1 MIPMELNRP
10 SYPMLE
16 YAVRYGDAA
25 AALCSVAVA
34 IAGCAWSFLEGG
46 IWIGLGALAVAVV
59 VYVVAYVVAYV
70 VGRTLSELVRLV
82 VDMLLPN

>member
-16 YAVRYGDAA
+16 CAVRYGDAV

-34 IAGCAWSFLEGG
+34 IAGCAWLFLKGG

-59 VYVVAYVVAYV
+59 VYVVAYV

>member
-34 IAGCAWSFLEGG
+34 IAGCAWLFLKGG

-59 VYVVAYVVAYV
+59 VYVVAYV

>member
-1 MIPMELNRP
+1 MELNRP

-16 YAVRYGDAA
+16 FAVRYGDAA
-25 AALCSVAVA
+25 AAYCSVAVA

-46 IWIGLGALAVAVV
+46 IWIGVGALAITVV
-59 VYVVAYVVAYV
+59 VYVV
-70 VGRTLSELVRLV
+70 GQTLSELVRLV

>member
-16 YAVRYGDAA
+16 YAVRFGDAA

-34 IAGCAWSFLEGG
+34 IAGCAWSFLKGG

-59 VYVVAYVVAYV
+59 VYVVAYV

>member
-34 IAGCAWSFLEGG
+34 IAGCAWLFLKGG
-46 IWIGLGALAVAVV
+46 IWIGLGALAVVV
-59 VYVVAYVVAYV
+59 VVYVVAYV

>member
-34 IAGCAWSFLEGG
+34 IAGCAWSFLKGG

-59 VYVVAYVVAYV
+59 VYVVAYV

>member
-10 SYPMLE
+10 SYPMLK

-34 IAGCAWSFLEGG
+34 IAGCAWLFLKGG
-46 IWIGLGALAVAVV
+46 IWIGLGALAVVV
-59 VYVVAYVVAYV
+59 VVYVVAYV

>member
-16 YAVRYGDAA
+16 YAVCYGNEDAA
-25 AALCSVAVA
+25 LYCVAVA

-59 VYVVAYVVAYV
+59 VYVV
-70 VGRTLSELVRLV
+70 GRTLSDLVRLV
-82 VDMLLPN
+82 VNKLLTR

>member
-10 SYPMLE
+10 SYPMLK

-34 IAGCAWSFLEGG
+34 IAGCAWSFLKGG

-59 VYVVAYVVAYV
+59 VYVVAYV

>member
-10 SYPMLE
+10 SYLMLE

-34 IAGCAWSFLEGG
+34 IAGCAWSFLKGG

-59 VYVVAYVVAYV
+59 VYVVAYV

>member
-1 MIPMELNRP
+1 MELNRP

-34 IAGCAWSFLEGG
+34 IAGCAWSFLKGG

-59 VYVVAYVVAYV
+59 VYVVAYV

>member
-10 SYPMLE
+10 SYLMLE

-34 IAGCAWSFLEGG
+34 IAGCAWLFLKGG

-59 VYVVAYVVAYV
+59 VYVVAYV

>member
-1 MIPMELNRP
+1 
-10 SYPMLE
+10 MLE

-34 IAGCAWSFLEGG
+34 IAGCAWLFLKGG

-59 VYVVAYVVAYV
+59 VYVVAYV

>member
-16 YAVRYGDAA
+16 YAVRYGDAVA
-25 AALCSVAVA
+25 AWCSVAVA
-34 IAGCAWSFLEGG
+34 IAGCAWSFLGGG
-46 IWIGLGALAVAVV
+46 IWIGLGALAVALVV
-59 VYVVAYVVAYV
+59 YV

-82 VDMLLPN
+82 VDMLLPK